1 MSSLPSPAMVTSP
14 VRVRARGVAG
24 ALALL
29 ALTLVPA
36 SASAQVDNVFSFNA
50 GYFAL
55 RDMDSRGEDD
65 VLYRNLDFLAFDHE
79 DMNGFTFGGDWG
91 VGVGRYLELVAG
103 AGYYQGST
111 DSVYWDLVD
120 EDGTEIW
127 QELKLRV
134 VPMTFGARIFPIGRD
149 IPIQPY
155 VGGGLGVFAWRYS
168 ESGEWV
174 DETDYSIFRGTFVDD
189 GVALGP
195 VGFAGVRFGSGPL
208 MFTTEFRYQW
218 AEGDLD
224 GDEGFAG
231 SKIDLGGSNWL
242 FGLAI
247 KF

>member
-1 MSSLPSPAMVTSP
+1 MSSQPLPATLISRT
-14 VRVRARGVAG
+14 RARALGAAR
-24 ALALL
+24 ALAITLL
-29 ALTLVPA
+29 LPVV
-36 SASAQVDNVFSFNA
+36 ASAQVDNVVTFNA

-55 RDMDSRGEDD
+55 QGMDARGEDD
-65 VLYRNLDFLAFDHE
+65 VLYRNLDFLAFDPE
-79 DMNGFTFGGDWG
+79 EFNGFTFGGDWG
-91 VGVGRYLELVAG
+91 FGVGRYFELVAG

-111 DSVYWDLVD
+111 DSVYRDLVD

-134 VPMTFGARIFPIGRD
+134 VPMTFGARVFPIGRD
-149 IPIQPY
+149 IPVQPY

-174 DETDYSIFRGTFVDD
+174 DEVDYSIFRGTFVAD
-189 GVALGP
+189 GFAVGP
-195 VGFAGVRFGSGPL
+195 VLFAGVRFGSGPL
-208 MFTTEFRYQW
+208 MFTTEFRYQH

-224 GDEGFAG
+224 EGEGFAG
-231 SKIDLGGSNWL
+231 SKIDLGGYNTL

>member
-1 MSSLPSPAMVTSP
+1 MSSQPLPAMVTR
-14 VRVRARGVAG
+14 RVRGRALGVAC
-24 ALALL
+24 ALVLALL
-29 ALTLVPA
+29 ALVPA
-36 SASAQVDNVFSFNA
+36 TASAQVDNVFSFNA

-55 RDMDSRGEDD
+55 RDMDARGEDD

-79 DMNGFTFGGDWG
+79 DLNGFTFGGDWG
-91 VGVGRYLELVAG
+91 IGFGRYFEGVVGVG
-103 AGYYQGST
+103 YYQNST

-134 VPMTFGARIFPIGRD
+134 IPMTFGARIFPIGRD
-149 IPIQPY
+149 IPVQPY

-174 DETDYSIFRGTFVDD
+174 DDFDGSIFRGTYVDT
-189 GVALGP
+189 GVAYGP
-195 VGFAGVRFGSGPL
+195 VVFAGVRFGSGPL
-208 MFTTEFRYQW
+208 LFTAEFRYQD

-224 GDEGFAG
+224 ENEGFGG
-231 SKIDLGGSNWL
+231 SKIDLGGYNTL

-247 KF
+247 RF